1 MTDYAAFAAR
11 LTAGGVISDPWFE
24 GQPRFQQ
31 FPLVLRAAEQAA
43 LYRTA
48 EEMAAAWNE
57 LCLLCAADPGLV
69 SGFLGLTAVQQALWR
84 AAAPRWPPLARPR
97 VFLTDN
103 RAPLCRPGCGTT
115 TPRTRGAQRP
125 RPDPPVRTPASQPTC
140 G

>member
-84 AAAPRWPPLARPR
+84 AARAPRARSARAAALPARP
-97 VFLTDN
+97 
-103 RAPLCRPGCGTT
+103 
-115 TPRTRGAQRP
+115 
-125 RPDPPVRTPASQPTC
+125 
-140 G
+140 